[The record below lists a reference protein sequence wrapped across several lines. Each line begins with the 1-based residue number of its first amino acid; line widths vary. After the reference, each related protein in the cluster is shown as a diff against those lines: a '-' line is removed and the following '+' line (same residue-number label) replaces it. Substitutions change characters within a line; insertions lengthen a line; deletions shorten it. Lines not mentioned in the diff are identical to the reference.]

1 MRKKHFFLILLLI
14 ILFIV
19 LFFLIKDVFLKK
31 QEVPEVNFT
40 YIDNDV
46 ILTDV
51 LYFSP
56 TYRKTTE
63 LTISIKGGTFEDN
76 IEMLDYIIGKTESFV
91 LSRNITSSKINYFSD
106 IEQSRGYISIN
117 VPYESYDYFLN
128 EVKKIGTVTNERKDS
143 VFDENLKNEL
153 YVYGRVNLNLIE
165 VYKYSNFSL
174 VRFSSLLEILKSSTN
189 ILLNILFGILPFL
202 IVIGFIFGIV
212 FFIKRKK

>member
-40 YIDNDV
+40 YIDNDI

-56 TYRKTTE
+56 TSRKTTE
-63 LTISIKGGTFEDN
+63 LTLSIKGGTFEDN
-76 IEMLDYIIGKTESFV
+76 IEMLDYIIEETESFV